1 MMQAYER
8 LIRYARIHTTSDENA
23 DTTPSAA
30 RQFDLSRL
38 LAEEMTALGFQ
49 DVMVDEHAYT
59 YGVVPASEGCGDWP
73 SVGLIAHLDTAPDV
87 SGEGVKPQLVPDY
100 DGKDL
105 PIGSRV
111 LSPEQFPDLKKLIG
125 HTLITTAGDTLL
137 GADDK
142 AGIAEILTAC
152 EEILEEKPPHGRIA
166 VCFVPDEEIGH
177 GAALLPL
184 DRLGAEFAY
193 TVDGGE
199 PDEINYE
206 TFNAAEAVVD
216 FHGVNVHPGS
226 AKGIMRNASLLAME
240 FDSLLPAGERP
251 EHTEGYEGFFHL
263 TQMQGDV
270 EKAQLHYIIRDH
282 DADRFEF
289 RKQTMAEKVLSL
301 NRKYGEGA
309 ASLLIR
315 EQYPNM
321 AEILSSHPEII
332 RRAEAAV
339 RMAGLQPRC
348 VPIRGGTDGAQL
360 SFRGLPCPNLG
371 TGGAAFHGPYE
382 HISVQNMELCVRI
395 LKNLLLQ
402 PPHENKADRGS
413 YDAAGRHFP
422 AE

>member
-73 SVGLIAHLDTAPDV
+73 SVGLIAHLDTAPDF

-315 EQYPNM
+315 EQYRNM
-321 AEILSSHPEII
+321 AEILASHPEII
-332 RRAEAAV
+332 RRAGAAV

-402 PPHENKADRGS
+402 PPHENRADRGS